1 LKEGIQNSVCEKK
14 DLIHYYHADR
24 PWTLCSSRDKVPSLA
39 GQTSVVS
46 SCDAHDP
53 TWRQATW

>member
-1 LKEGIQNSVCEKK
+1 MIVHIRMLPWQQ
-14 DLIHYYHADR
+14 DYYHADR
-24 PWTLCSSRDKVPSLA
+24 PWTLCSSRDKVHSLA

-53 TWRQATW
+53 TWRQATWW